1 MCHGPL
7 FWKIVLYTLPIMF
20 TGMLQLLYNAADM
33 IVVGKY
39 VGSTALAAVGSTG
52 SFINLLVNLFLG
64 LSVGV
69 SVAVSQ
75 EYGAHDFEG
84 ISETVHTAILSALIA
99 GLFVGAVGYVIS
111 RDCLIWMRCPED
123 VLDQA
128 VLYLH
133 IYFIGV
139 PGIMVY
145 NFGAGVL
152 RAIGDTRRPLIF
164 LTISGMINVV
174 LNLLFVIG
182 FKMDVAGVALAT
194 VISQYIAAALVLFC
208 LCMADGPYHVDVH
221 RLKIHKARFLSIIKI
236 GLPAGLQSAVFS
248 ISNMLIQSSIN
259 SFGSIAMAGNSA
271 GSNLDSFIYTGMN
284 SVSQASMTFTGQNF
298 GAGHYERL
306 RRINVI
312 CVLLATGIGL
322 ALSGIVYLN
331 LNTLLHFYNDD
342 AEVVR
347 YGVIRLKVMCATYF
361 TCGIM
366 DSLVGTLR
374 GMGQSFLPMIVTIIG
389 ACVLRV
395 VWIYTVF
402 ESVHTLN
409 ALYISYPVS
418 WVVTSLAHY
427 ICLLIIRKKLF
438 SNQNLMKSPLI
449 S

>member
-20 TGMLQLLYNAADM
+20 TGILQLLYNAADM

-39 VGSTALAAVGSTG
+39 VGATALAAVGSTG

-69 SVAVSQ
+69 SVAVAQ
-75 EYGAHDFEG
+75 EYGARDFDG
-84 ISETVHTAILSALIA
+84 ISETVHTAILSAAIA
-99 GLFVGAVGYVIS
+99 GVVVGAAGYALS
-111 RDCLIWMRCPED
+111 RTCLLWMLCPED
-123 VLDQA
+123 VIDQA

-133 IYFIGV
+133 IYFWGV

-145 NFGAGVL
+145 NFGAGIL

-164 LTISGMINVV
+164 LTISGFTNVI
-174 LNLLFVIG
+174 LNLIFVIG
-182 FKMDVAGVALAT
+182 LKMDVAGVALAT
-194 VISQYIAAALVLFC
+194 VISQYLAAALVLFC
-208 LCMADGPYHVDVH
+208 LCMADGPYHINI
-221 RLKIHKARFLSIIKI
+221 RQLRIYKERFISIVRV

-284 SVSQASMTFTGQNF
+284 SVSQAAMTFTGQNY
-298 GAGHYERL
+298 GAGHHERL

-312 CVLLATGIGL
+312 CVLLATGVGIL
-322 ALSGIVYLN
+322 LSAVIYIN
-331 LNTLLHFYNDD
+331 RETLLRFYNDD
-342 AEVVR
+342 PEVVR
-347 YGVIRLKVMCATYF
+347 YGVTRLTIICATYF

-374 GMGQSFLPMIVTIIG
+374 GMGQSFVPMVVTIIG
-389 ACVLRV
+389 ACGLRV

-402 ESVHTLN
+402 AARPTLN
-409 ALYISYPVS
+409 VLFISYPVS
-418 WVVTSLAHY
+418 WVVTALAHY
-427 ICLLIIRKKLF
+427 ICLILIRRKLF
-438 SNQNLMKSPLI
+438 SNQNLMETPLI